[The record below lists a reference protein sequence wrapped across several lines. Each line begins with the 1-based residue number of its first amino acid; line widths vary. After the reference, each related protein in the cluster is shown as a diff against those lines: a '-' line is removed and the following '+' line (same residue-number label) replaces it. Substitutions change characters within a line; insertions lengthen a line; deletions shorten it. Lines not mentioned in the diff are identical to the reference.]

1 MKLAEA
7 LSDRSSIQKDLAWI
21 KDQFSKIARVPEGAK
36 PAEDP
41 EMMLARMEARVT
53 EFESLLKR
61 INLTNLKVVDARG
74 RTMTELLAERDAC
87 RARLSV
93 LNQAYQESTEKQDVY
108 GRQEIRYVPT
118 MNVVTLRK
126 SIETANGHLR
136 TLNTTIQRL
145 NWEADLIE
153 T

>member
-1 MKLAEA
+1 
-7 LSDRSSIQKDLAWI
+7 
-21 KDQFSKIARVPEGAK
+21 
-36 PAEDP
+36 
-41 EMMLARMEARVT
+41 MLARMEARVL

-93 LNQAYQESTEKQDVY
+93 LNQAYQEATEKQDVY

-118 MNVVTLRK
+118 MNVVALRK
-126 SIETANGHLR
+126 TIEAASGSLR
-136 TLNTTIQRL
+136 SLNTIIQRL